1 MTRLTKKIG
10 SGICMIAL
18 LMGIVCPVFAG
29 QEAPAK
35 PAATTSSK
43 PAATTETGSGIS
55 MAGTLSVVSDIGA
68 LASASAPVV
77 GMVSGMAGADSS
89 ISSALSMGGKIASGA
104 SSLAEGASNI
114 SLGSAM
120 SVAGSALSIA
130 GVKGAASTA
139 LQMGGALGSALVGSA
154 KDGIGSIVDN
164 LNLESAKNFGLSI
177 IEDIA
182 PEIKQ
187 LMGLKLDDIVSTF
200 SNLTS
205 LSGLKHAYTV
215 IMPDMEV
222 QSGINTASA
231 VAHGVAADQQYNSE
245 TAITSTEGPAGNIDY
260 RYTGECKID
269 NEDYAPAINRW
280 IQAHA
285 VKNEG
290 FYSNLYLDTNCYA
303 TVGIGSVLFQPSQKG
318 NLEGYKKY
326 YLTFEYEN
334 PVGQEKQIEDIT
346 LFHGLEQVCS
356 KYKNQ
361 VKVVRDAHG
370 KVVRHPDGRA
380 KLTGVSENETATVNL
395 PSGPRTIKVYDLMG
409 AAKAG
414 GGGASYWSR
423 HLNGH
428 ITKAS
433 AVKAIFTEICNAHAH
448 SWHSTWKRLNRS
460 FSSLPMDHQI
470 VIFDISY
477 QGGPGTI
484 NGCSK
489 CSMKSNI
496 STPFKTAIVQG
507 QCSNA
512 TNIFSQAPLC
522 TQYKSRCMARK
533 ALLRAPCGG

>member
-1 MTRLTKKIG
+1 MTHLTKKIG

-18 LMGIVCPVFAG
+18 LMGIVCPAFAG
-29 QEAPAK
+29 QDAPAK

-77 GMVSGMAGADSS
+77 GVVSGMAGADSS
-89 ISSALSMGGKIASGA
+89 ISSALSMGGEIASGA

-130 GVKGAASTA
+130 GVKGATSTA

-154 KDGIGSIVDN
+154 KDGMGSIVDN

-245 TAITSTEGPAGNIDY
+245 TAITATEGQAGNIDF

-269 NEDYAPAINRW
+269 GYDYGAVINDYIRTDAI
-280 IQAHA
+280 
-285 VKNEG
+285 KNEG
-290 FYSNLYLDTNCYA
+290 LIQHLYLDTECWV
-303 TVGIGSVLFQPSQKG
+303 TVGIGSVLFEYSSPG
-318 NLEGYKKY
+318 NEEGYKNYFKK
-326 YLTFEYEN
+326 FEYVDRNGN
-334 PVGQEKQIEDIT
+334 PLSEEIQMADLHKRFNDESRCRAETKKSHWITVIDKKTGKEKKIWNHRLRQWGKNWRSDSA
-346 LFHGLEQVCS
+346 LWKQDMHGEVTE
-356 KYKNQ
+356 K
-361 VKVVRDAHG
+361 
-370 KVVRHPDGRA
+370 
-380 KLTGVSENETATVNL
+380 
-395 PSGPRTIKVYDLMG
+395 
-409 AAKAG
+409 
-414 GGGASYWSR
+414 
-423 HLNGH
+423 
-428 ITKAS
+428 S
-433 AVKAIFTEICNAHAH
+433 AVTAIFTELCDHH
-448 SWHSTWKRLNRS
+448 LRYWVPS
-460 FSSLPMDHQI
+460 FAKLGVPFSNLPRPFQKVML
-470 VIFDISY
+470 DISY
-477 QGGPGTI
+477 QAGKDRIGTD
-484 NGCSK
+484 ST
-489 CSMKSNI
+489 MKR
-496 STPFKTAIVQG
+496 AVVRG
-507 QCSNA
+507 QCSVAHNA
-512 TNIFSQAPLC
+512 FMSTGLCSQYPDRC
-522 TQYKSRCMARK
+522 ESRKSRFK
-533 ALLRAPCGG
+533 EPCGGR